1 MGPYR
6 KFSKEQKRHVV
17 EEALSGQTS
26 KAAVSRKHQISY
38 SLLDKWIAA
47 YEHGRFDNE
56 STTEAGHSE
65 KIEKLEQ
72 MVGRQAME
80 IEFLQKAIEH
90 VRSVAKKKERLS
102 KSTDGLSIVRK
113 GGAN

>member
-6 KFSKEQKRHVV
+6 KFSKEQKRQVA

-26 KAAVSRKHQISY
+26 KIAVARKHQIAY
-38 SLLDKWIAA
+38 SLLDKWINA
-47 YEHGRFDNE
+47 YKHGRLDNE
-56 STTEAGHSE
+56 PSCETGYRE

-80 IEFLQKAIEH
+80 IEFLKKAIEYAH
-90 VRSVAKKKERLS
+90 VAAKKKERLS
-102 KSTDGLSIVRK
+102 KSTDSLSIPRA

>member
-6 KFSKEQKRHVV
+6 KFSKELKRHVV

-26 KAAVSRKHQISY
+26 KAAVSRRHQIAY
-38 SLLDKWIAA
+38 SLLDKWINA
-47 YEHGRFDNE
+47 YEHGRLDNE
-56 STTEAGHSE
+56 PATEAGHSE

-72 MVGRQAME
+72 MIGRQAME
-80 IEFLQKAIEH
+80 IEFLKKAIEH
-90 VRSVAKKKERLS
+90 TRSVAEKKERLS
-102 KSTDGLSIVRK
+102 KSTDCLSIVRK